1 MDRYRI
7 KYWCEDGA
15 EGYIGFDSLEMAQ
28 GFYDSLDGLAEI
40 QQYNEDRHEYEAFV
54 YPEFEY

>member
-1 MDRYRI
+1 MDRYRV

-15 EGYIGFDSLEMAQ
+15 ESYISTDSLEVAE
-28 GFYDSLDGLAEI
+28 GVYRDLDGLAEI

-54 YPEFEY
+54 YPEFEC